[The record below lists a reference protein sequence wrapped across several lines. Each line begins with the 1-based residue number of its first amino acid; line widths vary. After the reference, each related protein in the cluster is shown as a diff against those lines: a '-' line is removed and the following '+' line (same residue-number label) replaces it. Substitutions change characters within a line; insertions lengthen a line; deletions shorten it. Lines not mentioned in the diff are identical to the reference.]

1 MAEKEKNALH
11 DVGGHSPTPPM
22 LINEVSR
29 MFFRI
34 VKQRTGDGDKRPT
47 REQHSARIMLMHLSR
62 TDGAT
67 QSELVN
73 ITRMKAPTISVALK
87 NMENEGLVV
96 RVADENDQRVTH
108 VYITEKGMRVNEENF
123 SRLKEVD
130 AVMMDG
136 VTDEEAAAMM
146 ATLCKMRKN
155 LEKELDIS
163 DEAY

>member
-1 MAEKEKNALH
+1 
-11 DVGGHSPTPPM
+11 
-22 LINEVSR
+22 
-29 MFFRI
+29 
-34 VKQRTGDGDKRPT
+34 
-47 REQHSARIMLMHLSR
+47 
-62 TDGAT
+62 
-67 QSELVN
+67 
-73 ITRMKAPTISVALK
+73 MKAPTISVALK

-136 VTDEEAAAMM
+136 VTDEEAASMV
-146 ATLCKMRKN
+146 ATLCKMREN
-155 LEKELDIS
+155 LEKELNIS